1 MGSATEHF
9 CKVEEENIGVP
20 HTKQRW
26 GVEWATGVKEVAQ
39 PTPNKTRAN
48 TKTMR
53 SKAHQDEMITDD
65 GKERRETKCCTIV
78 ADETRAF
85 TDKERRKN
93 GVTRTWHCVACCKE
107 RQMPLTPQSHTKTKR
122 ATHRQR
128 QARAHTQE
136 SVFLLTSARK
146 TPWWSWP

>member
-1 MGSATEHF
+1 MMGSATEHF

-39 PTPNKTRAN
+39 PTPNKTQAN

-65 GKERRETKCCTIV
+65 GKERRETKMLYNCC
-78 ADETRAF
+78 
-85 TDKERRKN
+85 
-93 GVTRTWHCVACCKE
+93 
-107 RQMPLTPQSHTKTKR
+107 
-122 ATHRQR
+122 
-128 QARAHTQE
+128 
-136 SVFLLTSARK
+136 
-146 TPWWSWP
+146 